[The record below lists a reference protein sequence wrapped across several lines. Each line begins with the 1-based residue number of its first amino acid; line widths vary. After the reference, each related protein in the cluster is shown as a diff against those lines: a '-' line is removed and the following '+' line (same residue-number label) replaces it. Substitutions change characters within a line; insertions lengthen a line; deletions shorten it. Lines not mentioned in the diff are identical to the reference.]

1 MKPIDYIMIG
11 LGVAALATA
20 VLEMAGTFTLRID
33 ARGMSLIGIVLIG
46 RVLLRM
52 KMQNRQKQREMML
65 REIPKRP
72 LGIDDDELN
81 TGH

>member
-1 MKPIDYIMIG
+1 MMKPIDYIMIG

-20 VLEMAGTFTLRID
+20 VAEMSGALTLRID

-46 RVLLRM
+46 RVVLRI
-52 KMQNRQKQREMML
+52 KMQNRLKQREMML

-72 LGIDDDELN
+72 LGIDQD
-81 TGH
+81 

>member
-11 LGVAALATA
+11 LGVAAIATA
-20 VLEMAGTFTLRID
+20 VAEMSGALTLRID

-46 RVLLRM
+46 RVVLRI
-52 KMQNRQKQREMML
+52 KMQNRLRQRDMML

-72 LGIDDDELN
+72 LGIADDESN
-81 TGH
+81 TGR

>member
-11 LGVAALATA
+11 LGAAALATA
-20 VLEMAGTFTLRID
+20 VAEMSGALTLRID

-46 RVLLRM
+46 RVVLRI
-52 KMQNRQKQREMML
+52 KMQNRLRQRDMML

-72 LGIDDDELN
+72 LGIDED
-81 TGH
+81 

>member
-1 MKPIDYIMIG
+1 MKPIDYTMIG

-20 VLEMAGTFTLRID
+20 VAEAMGALTLRID

-46 RVLLRM
+46 RVMLRI

-72 LGIDDDELN
+72 LGIDQD
-81 TGH
+81 

>member
-20 VLEMAGTFTLRID
+20 VAEMSGALTLRID

-46 RVLLRM
+46 RVVLRI
-52 KMQNRQKQREMML
+52 KMQSRLRQREMML

-72 LGIDDDELN
+72 LGIDQD
-81 TGH
+81 